1 MTVVKVWGR
10 MNNGYS
16 VDFTYISG
24 NTWEVSVP
32 DDSPDGYYIAEC
44 WAEDE
49 AGNIGYKIA
58 KLWIIDGSMSCL
70 EWLDDPWKINL
81 IADSLA
87 ITLMDDDF
95 SLRHIIDGTSL
106 LYIPTTY
113 SLHYVCPCEGV
124 RQ

>member
-16 VDFTYISG
+16 VNFTYISG

-49 AGNIGYKIA
+49 AGNIGYRIA
-58 KLWIIDGSMSCL
+58 KLWVIDGSMSCL
-70 EWLDDPWKINL
+70 EWVDDPWHINL
-81 IADSLA
+81 IADSLV
-87 ITLMDDDF
+87 ITLIDDVF
-95 SLRHIIDGTSL
+95 SLRHIVDNTSL

-113 SLHYVCPCEGV
+113 SLHYICPCKGV
-124 RQ
+124 SQ